1 VNGLNDG
8 VFLLRVHQVSVE
20 ILAATIAF
28 RTFRPINYLRFSE
41 QSALSKVL
49 NYKKFRKHVVQAPQ
63 RWFNA
68 YIEDREDSPTPSLV
82 RSGDFLVHFAG
93 IQDRDRAMHIWL
105 DCAEQHLPWWEV
117 DVMQTSYPTEIS
129 KFWVEQMHSL
139 NSLGECQDGAIFDEG
154 VIWVTICILCV
165 FLAVALCL

>member
-1 VNGLNDG
+1 M
-8 VFLLRVHQVSVE
+8 E

-28 RTFRPINYLRFSE
+28 RTFRPNTYLRHTE

-49 NYKKFRKHVVQAPQ
+49 NYKKFRKHVVQTPQ

-93 IQDRDRAMHIWL
+93 IADRDRIMDLWL
-105 DCAEQHLPWWEV
+105 DYAEQHLPRWEV

-129 KFWVEQMHSL
+129 EFWVEQTHSL
-139 NSLGECQDGAIFDEG
+139 TGLGKCQDGPMFDEG